1 MDCISLFIKNREKE
15 VLSITSDKII
25 IKSKINEENTVSL
38 IDKLNIS
45 LEAKDVT

>member
-1 MDCISLFIKNREKE
+1 MFIKNNEIE
-15 VLSITSDKII
+15 VLSTIKDKINI
-25 IKSKINEENTVSL
+25 INKINPENKVSL

>member
-1 MDCISLFIKNREKE
+1 MSLFIKNKEEE
-15 VLSITSDKII
+15 VLSIINDKIN
-25 IKSKINEENTVSL
+25 IKIKINEENTVNL